1 MQGSPPGREGSA
13 PEGSRE
19 ISAIRDR
26 SALCP
31 GFFSLLLQH
40 GKIIAQGACQEKDA
54 LKEKRLIVL
63 CLFQFT
69 DAPMLRLTFFFI
81 KRAFKRIIY
90 LQKFNVMAPCQKV
103 RQRLTFWIGQIK
115 PSHID
120 YITMTEAF
128 AISICQISGKSIQYI

>member
-63 CLFQFT
+63 CLHPNFCLIAAFQRKTEVVAKDRDPFNQPPDQT
-69 DAPMLRLTFFFI
+69 FIIIHFIWKKQLR
-81 KRAFKRIIY
+81 
-90 LQKFNVMAPCQKV
+90 
-103 RQRLTFWIGQIK
+103 
-115 PSHID
+115 
-120 YITMTEAF
+120 
-128 AISICQISGKSIQYI
+128 